1 MDTVFNKNNLKQI
14 IATIDFEASK
24 FNDYLNYV
32 FFFFHEIQFDDEC
45 NSDSCQTRLMPIHR
59 GVSECGGMN

>member
-1 MDTVFNKNNLKQI
+1 MQANYGRIIWGKGLIVDTIFNKNNLKQI

-32 FFFFHEIQFDDEC
+32 FFFHEIQFDDEC
-45 NSDSCQTRLMPIHR
+45 NFD
-59 GVSECGGMN
+59 